1 MAPKRKAQLTIA
13 VKPKKLTARE
23 RARLRKAVRTVISIM
38 DQHDLNKIKMDVGVC
53 LIGKYQ
59 RD

>member
-1 MAPKRKAQLTIA
+1 MAPKRKVTIA
-13 VKPKKLTARE
+13 VKPKKLTAGE
-23 RARLRKAVRTVISIM
+23 RARLQKAVRTVISIM
-38 DQHDLNKIKMDVGVC
+38 DQHDLNKIKMDFGVC